1 MIILIWSN
9 EHSVCQMVIFLLLSF
24 FLHSSNGLLL
34 QATAVPFFFLISVFK
49 LFICMSMDSWVFI
62 LYALQSITII
72 IYSISQI
79 VPGLLWH
86 FRWFNSQISALLKIN
101 PLQEMPVWRCGIGE
115 KMKMYRWRRKNAQ
128 GMKDKGYW
136 NQILAAPR
144 MKDKRLIWIQKL
156 RVPNTPDFYTLAG
169 DLTIWQL
176 ARRFKKIFICLYHL
190 NIQRSA
196 RSHNYKFNNSIS
208 QVYACLCACVCL
220 CTLEC
225 EQRAGCIVQGE
236 IKISA
241 D

>member
-1 MIILIWSN
+1 MNTVFAKWWFFYFY
-9 EHSVCQMVIFLLLSF
+9 HSFFIHQMDFSCKQQLSLFSSLLMYLSYLFVWVWTCGYLFYMHYSPLLS
-24 FLHSSNGLLL
+24 
-34 QATAVPFFFLISVFK
+34 
-49 LFICMSMDSWVFI
+49 LF
-62 LYALQSITII
+62 
-72 IYSISQI
+72 ISQI
-79 VPGLLWH
+79 VPGLLWP

-169 DLTIWQL
+169 DLTIWHL
-176 ARRFKKIFICLYHL
+176 ARRFNKIFICLYHL

-196 RSHNYKFNNSIS
+196 RSHNYKFNNSIL